1 MVCYFTAGEV
11 LVTSDLSS
19 HTIPGY
25 DLYIYVS
32 DGNTLVG
39 PRTLTVIIE
48 GMCRAQS
55 EKLDVNSQSDESQII

>member
-48 GMCRAQS
+48 GTCRVLS
-55 EKLDVNSQSDESQII
+55 GKLDVNSQSDENQII